1 MAYSNQNKSGVN
13 RQNKTK
19 VPLTGYRKQ
28 DKKRRWTRPSR
39 GERDTQDQS
48 SSSNALQ
55 ETQPRRSQDVYSDN
69 SSFRDNWKWAHSSEW
84 SYLMSHVRR
93 QPRNVDESASQLFSG
108 LPYARRCV
116 TTAMLA
122 HCRTMEE
129 VDVVCGLEKH
139 APVGLHEVIKRV
151 RRWSGLCRLN
161 AIIHVMDETISI
173 EQIVLH
179 SEYESALCHFL
190 YFPGD
195 EDQPAHLAPT
205 FVVPKQAEA
214 RPRVVEISDP
224 QPAAETAL
232 VVYEARPAPGAA
244 IVRHDRLMCD
254 ASTQVV
260 DTLNPEEWRCASLGT
275 GYTDD
280 CIDLSRI
287 CWWTGNLDEELM
299 RESLE
304 PGETMFS
311 MENIMFDHYETYH
324 FGTFSVVVG
333 EEGREPE
340 DDETHSGFHWAPG
353 RVVAAVHRSWRAQ
366 HPYVEPLVRQVGQ
379 ITKWT
384 YWGELPARAR
394 DGHELVHVSGWLA
407 QFTPTAER
415 DFGEALRG
423 TLHNAGIFR
432 PDVCCATQ
440 KSIQTF
446 GTAMIF
452 MAPKPSDLAQ
462 LLKID
467 RRTYTDGL
475 QKVVVFK
482 AGDRVSAFGRVYIVH
497 RIEGHELGDGLLKL
511 VMAQCE
517 LRKVV
522 KDCFDRFCSFLPG
535 LKRAE
540 PTIIPPLQKDVDEAM
555 VRRSKWTVAA
565 LTQTDAVRTAL
576 INRERLE
583 AAKNGYERNPDFELM
598 TIAQISK
605 EYPKAIP
612 CCGRFLWGY
621 CYSCGCELPSKKK
634 FPSRLCPG
642 CLSSN
647 STLGKLVMEGDKVC
661 SASVPVRYPGVVW
674 TPSRHPGLK
683 PNVATIASDS
693 CVSVSGMSLEQAL
706 TKAPIER
713 AGPALF
719 GIGIDGAIPFVT
731 SGGIRPLAEAICY
744 RIFKDIPRTAEPLV
758 YTKATLLLD
767 HPELLGN
774 LLWRRVSPYGV
785 YQWVKSVAKSGRRKI
800 LLKAAHELRERG
812 CLHPKKAGKFG
823 VFVKTECLPYF
834 KPVEDGLDWAMM
846 VYVARLINGPFD
858 EDHVITGP
866 SLKPL
871 IPVLKEVWHVENW
884 IFYASVNPS
893 KLDKRLDQIKEH
905 ASFLCSDFTA
915 FDSTFTDYSWDMIES
930 IYRRVLVDTHPD
942 FWEILKRWRRPVG
955 SAISRKES
963 VSIKFQAGTC
973 NASGRDDT
981 ALANAIL
988 NGIAT
993 ALSLA
998 AALAGVDLLALEYNH
1013 IYRASEMLSI
1023 SIVGDD
1029 SLVACV
1035 TDLKPFQSAYESN
1048 IRRFGMI
1055 VKAEIYDTIHDVTFL
1070 GQAPYTNSRGEWAW
1084 GPTIGRRLYKAGWK
1098 AERGG
1103 NYPAWLHGVAGQ
1115 NALYQ
1120 NVPLLSD
1127 WAEVTLKLMKGQKR
1141 TEVVFDENRP
1151 WVGRDDTTFRYDQT
1165 TLEWVAFRY
1174 RKVGVS
1180 VPMILRDIGVLR
1192 SIERLPAVAHLESVQ
1207 LMLSVD
1213 EL

>member
-1 MAYSNQNKSGVN
+1 
-13 RQNKTK
+13 
-19 VPLTGYRKQ
+19 
-28 DKKRRWTRPSR
+28 
-39 GERDTQDQS
+39 
-48 SSSNALQ
+48 
-55 ETQPRRSQDVYSDN
+55 
-69 SSFRDNWKWAHSSEW
+69 
-84 SYLMSHVRR
+84 MSHERR
-93 QPRNVDESASQLFSG
+93 QLKVVDESANQLFSG

-122 HCRTMEE
+122 HCRTLEE

-139 APVGLHEVIKRV
+139 APIGLHEVIQRV

-161 AIIHVMDETISI
+161 AIIHVMDETISV

-179 SEYESALCHFL
+179 SEFEAALCHFC

-195 EDQPAHLAPT
+195 DCQPAHLAPT
-205 FVVPKQAEA
+205 FVVPKQSCA
-214 RPRVVEISDP
+214 RPRVVEIADP
-224 QPAAETAL
+224 PQAAENAV
-232 VVYEARPAPGAA
+232 VVYEARPRPGALVQRA
-244 IVRHDRLMCD
+244 DHLVCD

-260 DTLNPEEWRCASLGT
+260 DTFVVEDWQCEPLGT
-275 GYTDD
+275 GYTDE
-280 CIDLSRI
+280 CFDLSQV
-287 CWWTGNLDEELM
+287 CWWTGLLDEELM
-299 RESLE
+299 RECLE
-304 PGETMFS
+304 PGTTLFS
-311 MENIMFDHYETYH
+311 MENILFDHYDTYH
-324 FGTFSVVVG
+324 YGTFSVVVG
-333 EEGREPE
+333 DEQEPE
-340 DDETHSGFHWAPG
+340 GETDPGFSWTPA
-353 RVVAAVHRSWRAQ
+353 RIRTAVLRSWRPQ
-366 HPYVEPLVRQVGQ
+366 HPFVEPLVRQVGQ
-379 ITKWT
+379 ITKWE
-384 YWGELPARAR
+384 YWGELPPRAVV
-394 DGHELVHVSGWLA
+394 GHEIVHKSGWLA
-407 QFTPTAER
+407 QFTPPSPEAS
-415 DFGEALRG
+415 FGGALRCS
-423 TLHNAGIFR
+423 LYDAGIIR

-440 KSIQTF
+440 GSVQAF

-452 MAPKPSDLAQ
+452 MESRPADLAH
-462 LLKID
+462 LLRID
-467 RRTYTDGL
+467 RRTYTDGIR
-475 QKVVVFK
+475 KVVVFK
-482 AGDRVSAFGRVYIVH
+482 VGDRVTVSGRTYIAH
-497 RIEGHELGDGLLKL
+497 RIEDHELGGGLVRLTL
-511 VMAQCE
+511 AHSNLQSVA
-517 LRKVV
+517 
-522 KDCFDRFCSFLPG
+522 KDLFDRFCSILPG
-535 LKRAE
+535 LARAE
-540 PTIIPPLQKDVDEAM
+540 PTIIPPLPKDVDEAM

-583 AAKNGYERNPDFELM
+583 AAKNGYERNPDTELV

-605 EYPKAIP
+605 QYPKAQA

-634 FPSRLCPG
+634 FQSRLCSG

-647 STLGKLVMEGDKVC
+647 SALGKLVLEGDKVC
-661 SASVPVRYPGVVW
+661 SVSVPVRYPGVVW
-674 TPSRHPGLK
+674 TTSRHPGLK
-683 PNVATIASDS
+683 PNVATTANDS
-693 CVSVSGMSLEQAL
+693 CVTVAGMSLEQAL

-758 YTKATLLLD
+758 YKKATLLLD

-785 YQWVKSVAKSGRRKI
+785 YQWVKSVSKSGRRKI

-834 KPVEDGLDWAMM
+834 KPVEDGLDWSSM

-893 KLDKRLDQIKEH
+893 KLDKRLNQIKEH
-905 ASFLCSDFTA
+905 PSFLCSDFTA

-942 FWEILKRWRRPVG
+942 FWIILKKWRRPVG

-963 VSIKFQAGTC
+963 VSIKFEAGTC

-998 AALAGVDLLALEYNH
+998 AALAGVELEALEYEH
-1013 IYRASEMLSI
+1013 VYRASEALSI

-1035 TDLKPFQSAYESN
+1035 TDLKPFQSAYEAN

-1055 VKAEIYDTIHDVTFL
+1055 VKAEIYDTVHDVTFL

-1115 NALYQ
+1115 NALYK

-1141 TEVVFDENRP
+1141 TEVAFDENRP
-1151 WVGRDDTTFRYDQT
+1151 WVGRDTTTFEYDQT
-1165 TLEWVAFRY
+1165 TLDWVAFRY

-1180 VPMILRDIGVLR
+1180 VPMILRDIKVLR